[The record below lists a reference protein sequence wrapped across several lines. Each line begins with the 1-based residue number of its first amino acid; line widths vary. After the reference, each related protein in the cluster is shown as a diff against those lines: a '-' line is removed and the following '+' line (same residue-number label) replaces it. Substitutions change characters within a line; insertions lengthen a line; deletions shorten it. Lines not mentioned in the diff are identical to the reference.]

1 MVPYWGGGVGHT
13 MVSSASLPIDEVYT
27 FGWRGIYAT
36 LISLRVWFGDQRS
49 DMQGCARNVQSDG
62 SFIWGG
68 INQALDWDFWLIWW
82 TPFDQFG
89 SQWHGVTFIRKWV
102 KQEIHKTIDRIPW
115 KGFCD
120 WIGTPKKHYII
131 WCLGTIQVPLIGITD
146 AVSMVLWL
154 GLLVR
159 VLAIIAKCADCHAI
173 HIQINTWIEYF
184 YPGQKIFRSKYQWN
198 ISIQDKNIQINTQ
211 IEYSYSGQKIF
222 RSKHNLNISIQYK
235 RYSDQQQL

>member
-1 MVPYWGGGVGHT
+1 

-49 DMQGCARNVQSDG
+49 DMQGCARNVQSDHLTEMA
-62 SFIWGG
+62 STKH
-68 INQALDWDFWLIWW
+68 LR
-82 TPFDQFG
+82 
-89 SQWHGVTFIRKWV
+89 HGVTFIRKWV
-102 KQEIHKTIDRIPW
+102 KQEIHKPIDRIPW

-211 IEYSYSGQKIF
+211 IEYSYPGQKIF

-235 RYSDQQQL
+235 RYSDQHKATVSYTP